1 MYAVGKLSIKNLKLR
16 RYIMSALT
24 KKHHTDDV
32 AKISWHGGL
41 YVVPIEVMER
51 YKITSEA
58 PYISI
63 DDLFSVFTQ
72 KTGEPSVLLKG
83 LRYREGL
90 SQIEFAKK
98 LNISQTNLSAM
109 ENGKRAIG
117 KELAKR
123 IAEFFK

>member
-1 MYAVGKLSIKNLKLR
+1 
-16 RYIMSALT
+16 MSALS

-41 YVVPIEVMER
+41 YVVPVEVMER
-51 YKITSEA
+51 YKVNSDDS
-58 PYISI
+58 YISA
-63 DDLFSVFTQ
+63 DDLFNDLTQ
-72 KTGEPSVLLKG
+72 KSGESGVLLKG

-90 SQIEFAKK
+90 SQIEFAMK

-109 ENGKRAIG
+109 ENGRRTIG

-123 IAEFFK
+123 IADLFGVDYRVFL

>member
-1 MYAVGKLSIKNLKLR
+1 
-16 RYIMSALT
+16 MSALT

-32 AKISWHGGL
+32 AKISWHGGC
-41 YVVPIEVMER
+41 YAVPVEVMER
-51 YKITSEA
+51 YKISTDDQ
-58 PYISI
+58 YTSI
-63 DDLFSVFTQ
+63 DDLFSNMTQ
-72 KTGEPSVLLKG
+72 KSGEPGVLLKG

-123 IAEFFK
+123 IAEFFKLDYRIFL

>member
-1 MYAVGKLSIKNLKLR
+1 
-16 RYIMSALT
+16 MSAHT
-24 KKHHTDDV
+24 KKHHIDDV
-32 AKISWHGGL
+32 AKISWHGRL
-41 YVVPIEVMER
+41 YAVPIDVMQR
-51 YKITSEA
+51 YKVTSDDQ
-58 PYISI
+58 YTSI
-63 DDLFSVFTQ
+63 DDLFSALTQ
-72 KTGEPSVLLKG
+72 KSGEPGVLLKG

-123 IAEFFK
+123 IADTFRLDYRYFL

>member
-1 MYAVGKLSIKNLKLR
+1 
-16 RYIMSALT
+16 MSALM
-24 KKHHTDDV
+24 KKHPTD

-41 YVVPIEVMER
+41 YVVPIEIMER
-51 YKITSEA
+51 YKITSDDK
-58 PYISI
+58 YTSI
-63 DDLFSVFTQ
+63 DDLFGDLNQ
-72 KTGEPSVLLKG
+72 KYGEPAVLLKG

-109 ENGKRAIG
+109 ENGRRAIG

-123 IAEFFK
+123 IANLFELDYRIFL

>member
-1 MYAVGKLSIKNLKLR
+1 
-16 RYIMSALT
+16 MSALT

-51 YKITSEA
+51 YKVPSGDH
-58 PYISI
+58 YVFI
-63 DDLFSVFTQ
+63 DDLFSELTQ
-72 KTGEPSVLLKG
+72 KSGEPGVLLKG

-123 IAEFFK
+123 IADIFGLDYRVFL

>member
-1 MYAVGKLSIKNLKLR
+1 
-16 RYIMSALT
+16 MSALT

-41 YVVPIEVMER
+41 YMVPIEVMER
-51 YKITSEA
+51 YKVN
-58 PYISI
+58 PDDNPISI
-63 DDLFSVFTQ
+63 DELFSDLTQ
-72 KTGEPSVLLKG
+72 KSGEPGVLLKG

-90 SQIEFAKK
+90 SQIEFSKK

-109 ENGKRAIG
+109 ENGRRTIG

-123 IAEFFK
+123 IADLFGVDYRIFL

>member
-1 MYAVGKLSIKNLKLR
+1 
-16 RYIMSALT
+16 MSALT

-41 YVVPIEVMER
+41 YVVPVDVMER
-51 YKITSEA
+51 YKVNSDDS
-58 PYISI
+58 YISI
-63 DDLFSVFTQ
+63 DDLFNDLTQ
-72 KTGEPSVLLKG
+72 QSGEPAVLLKG

-109 ENGKRAIG
+109 ENGRRTIG

-123 IAEFFK
+123 IADLFGVDYRIFL

>member
-1 MYAVGKLSIKNLKLR
+1 
-16 RYIMSALT
+16 MSALT
-24 KKHHTDDV
+24 KKHHTDI

-51 YKITSEA
+51 YKVTSDDQYA
-58 PYISI
+58 SI
-63 DDLFSVFTQ
+63 DELFSDLTQ
-72 KTGEPSVLLKG
+72 KYGEPGVLLKG

-123 IAEFFK
+123 IATLFGLDYRIFL